1 MLIVIEF
8 IYTLG
13 MIPAVLL
20 SAFGPTALLITTQF
34 FRKNM
39 SPRRIK
45 IECLLSTFI
54 SVICVVFTLLI
65 FAVANSRI

>member
-1 MLIVIEF
+1 MFIVVEF

-13 MIPAVLL
+13 MVPALL
-20 SAFGPTALLITTQF
+20 LAAFGPTALLMVAKF

-45 IECLLSTFI
+45 IEFLLSTVISFI
-54 SVICVVFTLLI
+54 FVIFTLLI
-65 FAVANSRI
+65 FAVANSGI